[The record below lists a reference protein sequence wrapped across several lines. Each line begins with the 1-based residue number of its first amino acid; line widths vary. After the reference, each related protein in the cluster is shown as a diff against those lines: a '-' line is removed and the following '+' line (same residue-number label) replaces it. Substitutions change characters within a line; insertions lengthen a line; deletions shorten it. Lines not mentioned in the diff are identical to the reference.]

1 LAKNYRRV
9 YESFQDVVENGLD
22 GRTTRKVA
30 HNTYLQRRT
39 WDNLTDEISSV
50 ALLVHST
57 DVLTF
62 TPEGIEYHDG
72 GWQSKLTR
80 DRMNDFGPIT
90 VRQKNY
96 EWWCSYREWNAEERE
111 WQWSEEWPYFN
122 GMVVSYAGVLINA
135 LELARL

>member
-1 LAKNYRRV
+1 LAKNYRRR

-62 TPEGIEYHDG
+62 TPESVEYHDG

-80 DRMNDFGPIT
+80 DRMNDFGPARIT
-90 VRQKNY
+90 QKDW
-96 EWWCSYREWNAEERE
+96 EWWCGNGDVEP
-111 WQWSEEWPYFN
+111 WPYFN
-122 GMVVSYAGVLINA
+122 GMLVSYRGELLNA

>member
-1 LAKNYRRV
+1 MSKEYRRV
-9 YESFQDVVENGLD
+9 YESFRDVVHNGLD

-39 WDNLTDEISSV
+39 WDNLTGEITSV

-62 TPEGIEYHDG
+62 TREGVEYRTG

-80 DRMNDFGPIT
+80 DRMNAFGPVHIS
-90 VRQKNY
+90 QKDW
-96 EWWCSYREWNAEERE
+96 EWWCQTPAYLNAGQWGER
-111 WQWSEEWPYFN
+111 WPYFN
-122 GMVVSYAGVLINA
+122 GMVVSYSGELVNA
-135 LELARL
+135 LELARV